1 MNFKDVVSKRR
12 SVNFFD
18 PNKNLDLK
26 LFEEIINEAVLA
38 PSSFNLQ
45 PWKIIAVQ
53 SPEAKEKLF
62 TACTQP
68 KIKEAAMTLILIG
81 DTFGYG
87 RDNPMW
93 KVKIEAGMNEEKVSQ
108 LINMCE
114 TVLYPTEVKRN
125 AMAVRDVSIFAMSIM
140 LCAKNVGVDTHPM
153 IGFNEDKVKE
163 SFGIDEDK
171 TVVMLLS
178 IGYFDESKTLNPR
191 EKRLNFNE
199 ICDIV

>member
-18 PNKNLDLK
+18 PNKDLDLK

-45 PWKIIAVQ
+45 PWRIIAVQ

-68 KIKEAAMTLILIG
+68 KIKEAAMTLILVG

-93 KVKIEAGMNEEKVSQ
+93 NIKIEAGMNEEKVSQ

-125 AMAVRDVSIFAMSIM
+125 AMAVRDVSILAMSIM
-140 LCAKNVGVDTHPM
+140 LCAKNIGVDTHPM

-191 EKRLNFNE
+191 EKRLSFNE

>member
-18 PNKNLDLK
+18 PKKELDLK

-45 PWKIIAVQ
+45 PWSIIAVK
-53 SPEAKEKLF
+53 SDEGKEKLF
-62 TACTQP
+62 SACTQP
-68 KIKEAAMTLILIG
+68 KVKEAAMTLILVG

-93 KVKIEAGMNEEKVSQ
+93 NVKIDAGMKEEKVTQ

-125 AMAVRDVSIFAMSIM
+125 AMAVRDVSLLAMNIM

-153 IGFNEDKVKE
+153 IGFNEDSVKE
-163 SFGIDEDK
+163 LFGVEEDK

-178 IGYFDESKTLNPR
+178 IGYFDESKTLNER
-191 EKRLNFNE
+191 ERRLKF
-199 ICDIV
+199 D

>member
-1 MNFKDVVSKRR
+1 MNFKDVVSNRR

-18 PNKNLDLK
+18 QNKDLDLK
-26 LFEEIINEAVLA
+26 LFKEIINEAVLA

-45 PWKIIAVQ
+45 PWKIIAVH
-53 SPEAKEKLF
+53 SPETKEKLF

-68 KIKEAAMTLILIG
+68 KIKEAAMTLIMVG

-93 KVKIEAGMNEEKVSQ
+93 NTKIELGMSEEKVNQ

-125 AMAVRDVSIFAMSIM
+125 AMAVRDVSLLAMNIM
-140 LCAKNVGVDTHPM
+140 LCAKNVGVDTHAM
-153 IGFNEDKVKE
+153 IGFNEEKVKE
-163 SFGIDEDK
+163 IFEIEEDK

-178 IGYFDESKTLNPR
+178 IGYFDETKTLNPR
-191 EKRLNFNE
+191 EKRLQFDE
-199 ICDIV
+199 ICTVV

>member
-18 PNKNLDLK
+18 PNKDLDLK
-26 LFEEIINEAVLA
+26 IFEEIINEAVLA

-45 PWKIIAVQ
+45 PWRIIAVQ

-68 KIKEAAMTLILIG
+68 KIKEAAMTLILVG

-93 KVKIEAGMNEEKVSQ
+93 NIKIEAGMNEEKVSQ

-125 AMAVRDVSIFAMSIM
+125 AMAVRDVSILAMSIM
-140 LCAKNVGVDTHPM
+140 LCAKNIGVDTHPM

-191 EKRLNFNE
+191 EKRLSFNE

>member
-1 MNFKDVVSKRR
+1 MNFKDVVSNRR

-18 PNKNLDLK
+18 QNKDLDLK
-26 LFEEIINEAVLA
+26 LFKEIINEAVLA
-38 PSSFNLQ
+38 PSAFNLQ
-45 PWKIIAVQ
+45 PWQIIAVH
-53 SPEAKEKLF
+53 SAEAKEKLF
-62 TACTQP
+62 SACTQP
-68 KIKEAAMTLILIG
+68 KIKEAAMTLIMVG

-93 KVKIEAGMNEEKVSQ
+93 NAKIDLGMSEEKVNQ

-125 AMAVRDVSIFAMSIM
+125 AMAVRDVSLFAMNIM

-163 SFGIDEDK
+163 LFEIDEDK

-178 IGYFDESKTLNPR
+178 IGYFDETKTLNPR
-191 EKRLNFNE
+191 ERRLQFDE
-199 ICDIV
+199 ICEIV

>member
-45 PWKIIAVQ
+45 PWKIIAVS

-68 KIKEAAMTLILIG
+68 KIKEAAMTLILVG

-93 KVKIEAGMNEEKVSQ
+93 NVKIEAGMDEDKVSQ
-108 LINMCE
+108 LVNMCE

-153 IGFNEDKVKE
+153 IGFNEEKVKE
-163 SFGIDEDK
+163 LFQIDEDK

-178 IGYFDESKTLNPR
+178 IGYFDETKTLNPR
-191 EKRLNFNE
+191 EKRLQFDE
-199 ICDIV
+199 ICSVV